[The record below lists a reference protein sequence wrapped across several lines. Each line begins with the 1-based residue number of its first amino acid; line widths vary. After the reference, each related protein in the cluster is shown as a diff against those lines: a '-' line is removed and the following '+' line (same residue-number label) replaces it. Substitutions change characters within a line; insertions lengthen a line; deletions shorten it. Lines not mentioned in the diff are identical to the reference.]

1 MATPNLNITHI
12 VTAQAQKEVTA
23 QAQKE
28 VTANEAFDAL
38 DAALCGELSL
48 DFTAGNVALTDA
60 QFRGSIAFRATNLS
74 VARDLT
80 VPAVKRLFVVSNKD
94 GTNTL
99 TVKRGATSVALAAG
113 KLALLYTDGTT
124 DGLFAAAADSGAGA
138 VTSVFTR
145 TGAVVAAIG
154 DYNADQI
161 SETAGNKI
169 MTAAERS
176 KLGKV
181 LNLYQLAGSLPGA
194 PTSSQRVFHHLA
206 VAAFTLPQN
215 LTGSA
220 GKAKTQAS
228 AQTDFDLQVN
238 GVSNG
243 TMRWAA
249 AGTTASFICAADVSV
264 AAGDEIEII
273 APASAD
279 ATLANLVWTLKGT
292 L

>member
-1 MATPNLNITHI
+1 MPRPNLNITHI
-12 VTAQAQKEVTA
+12 VTA

-38 DAALCGELSL
+38 DAALCGQLSV
-48 DFTAGNVALTDA
+48 DFTSSNVTLTDA
-60 QFRGSIAFRATNLS
+60 QFRGSIAFRAANLS
-74 VARDLT
+74 VARDLA
-80 VPAVKRLFVVSNKD
+80 VPAIKRLFVVSNKD

-99 TVKRGATSVALAAG
+99 TVKRGATSIAIASG

-145 TGAVVAAIG
+145 TGAVVAQSG
-154 DYNADQI
+154 DYTADQI
-161 SETAGNKI
+161 SDGGGKVI
-169 MTAAERS
+169 MTDAERS

-181 LNLYQLAGSLPGA
+181 LNLYQLAGSLPGT

-220 GKAKTQAS
+220 GKAKMAAT
-228 AQTDFDLQVN
+228 AQTDFDLRVN
-238 GVSNG
+238 GVSKG
-243 TMRWAA
+243 TMRFAPS
-249 AGTTASFICAADVSV
+249 GTTASFIFSADVSV

>member
-12 VTAQAQKEVTA
+12 VSS

-38 DAALCGELSL
+38 DAALCGQLSL
-48 DFTAGNVALTDA
+48 DFTSGNVTLSDA
-60 QFRGSIAFRATNLS
+60 QFRSSIAFRAANLS

-80 VPAVKRLFVVSNKD
+80 VPAIKRLFVVSNKD

-99 TVKRGATSVALAAG
+99 TVKRGATSIAIGAG

-145 TGAVVAAIG
+145 TGAVVAQSG
-154 DYNADQI
+154 DYTAAQI
-161 SETAGNKI
+161 SETASNKI

-206 VAAFTLPQN
+206 VAAFTLPAS

-220 GKAKTQAS
+220 GKAKTAAT
-228 AQTDFDLQVN
+228 AQTDFDIQVN
-238 GVSNG
+238 GVSKG
-243 TMRWAA
+243 TMRFAA
-249 AGTTASFICAADVSV
+249 SGTTAGFIFSIDVSV
-264 AAGDEIEII
+264 VAGDEIEII
-273 APASAD
+273 GLLDVGSGIGGVLGGLRHIPE
-279 ATLANLVWTLKGT
+279 VE
-292 L
+292 

>member
-12 VTAQAQKEVTA
+12 VTA

-48 DFTAGNVALTDA
+48 DFTSGNVSLSDA
-60 QFRGSIAFRATNLS
+60 QFRGSIAFRAANLS

-80 VPAVKRLFVVSNKD
+80 VPAIKRLFVASNKD

-99 TVKRGATSVALAAG
+99 TMKRGSTSIAVAAG
-113 KLALLYTDGTT
+113 AVALLYADGTT
-124 DGLFAAAADSGAGA
+124 NGLFNAAATSGAGA

-145 TGAVVAAIG
+145 TGAVVATSG
-154 DYNADQI
+154 DYDADKI
-161 SETAGNKI
+161 TETATNKI
-169 MTAAERS
+169 MTAAERT

-181 LNLYQLAGSLPGA
+181 LNVYQLAGSLPGA

-220 GKAKTQAS
+220 GKAKTAAT
-228 AQTDFDLQVN
+228 AQTDFDIQVN
-238 GVSNG
+238 TVSKG
-243 TMRWAA
+243 TMRFAA
-249 AGTTASFICAADVSV
+249 SGTAASFIFASDVSV
-264 AAGDEIEII
+264 AAADEIEII

-279 ATLANLVWTLKGT
+279 ATLANIVWTLKGT

>member
-12 VTAQAQKEVTA
+12 VTA

-48 DFTAGNVALTDA
+48 DFTSANVSLSDA
-60 QFRGSIAFRATNLS
+60 QFRSSIAFRAANLS

-80 VPAVKRLFVVSNKD
+80 VPTIKRLFVVSNKD

-99 TVKRGATSVALAAG
+99 SVKRGATSIAIASG

-145 TGAVVAAIG
+145 TGAVVAQSG
-154 DYNADQI
+154 DYTAAQI
-161 SETAGNKI
+161 SDGGGKVI
-169 MTAAERS
+169 MTDAERS

-228 AQTDFDLQVN
+228 AGTDFDIQVN
-238 GVSNG
+238 GVSKG
-243 TMRWAA
+243 TMRFAA
-249 AGTTASFICAADVSV
+249 SGATASFIFTADVSV

-279 ATLANLVWTLKGT
+279 ATLANIVWTLKGT